1 MSVSIT
7 EVFDAEDLRETARIA
22 NISWTETYVP
32 IIGRE
37 QTEYMIE
44 KFQSY
49 DVMLDAI
56 EQGQRYYLISFERTH
71 CGYFCLAY
79 ENDKV
84 FLSKLYVLKEFQR
97 KGIATSAFEFIKIL
111 CDGRKIYLTVNRNNL
126 KAISFYGK
134 AGFVKAYD
142 QVKDIGNGF
151 VMDDHIMEY
160 QR

>member
-1 MSVSIT
+1 MSISIS
-7 EVFDAEDLRETARIA
+7 EVFDTKDLKETARIA
-22 NISWTETYVP
+22 DVSWTETYVP
-32 IIGRE
+32 IIGKE

-56 EQGQRYYLISFERTH
+56 KQGQRYYLISFNGRY
-71 CGYFCLAY
+71 CGYFCLAD
-79 ENDKV
+79 ESDKV

-97 KGIATSAFEFIKIL
+97 NGIATSAFEFIKIL
-111 CDGRKIYLTVNRNNL
+111 CEGRKIYLTVNRNNVN
-126 KAISFYGK
+126 AIGFYRRM
-134 AGFVKAYD
+134 GFVTAYD

-151 VMDDHIMEY
+151 VMDDHVMEY